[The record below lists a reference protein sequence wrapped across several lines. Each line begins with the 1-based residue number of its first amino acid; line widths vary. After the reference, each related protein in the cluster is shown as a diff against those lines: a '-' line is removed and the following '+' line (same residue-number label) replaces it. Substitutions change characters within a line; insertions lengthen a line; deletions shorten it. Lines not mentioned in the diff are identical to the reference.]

1 MAKLTH
7 FIGEGEYKIV
17 LQCIINNSY
26 EYNKAYLN
34 EWVSSLPWW
43 DKYDVIYILAHTEIQ
58 AKLFAKG
65 NEIPRSK
72 FRIVHSFEQLRGV
85 SRSLIIRMDDW
96 RLGKAHIEWMK
107 IEQEIMY
114 LEDAGRVEVMDE
126 QNFQKKS
133 KEGNSL
139 SG

>member
-1 MAKLTH
+1 MAKLAH

-17 LQCIINNSY
+17 LQRIINNSY

-34 EWVSSLPWW
+34 EWASSLPWW

-58 AKLFAKG
+58 AKLFAKD

-85 SRSLIIRMDDW
+85 SRSLIIMMDGW
-96 RLGKAHIEWMK
+96 RLGKVHIEWMK
-107 IEQEIMY
+107 IEQEVRY
-114 LEDAGRVEVMDE
+114 LEDTGRVDVMDE
-126 QNFQKKS
+126 QDFQKKS
-133 KEGNSL
+133 KKGNSL